1 MSYLLPA
8 LSFPPQSLE
17 PHIDALTMQI
27 HHDKHHQTYVDK
39 LNTALENHADL
50 ALLSIENLLK
60 QTASLPED
68 VKTAVRNHGG
78 GHSNHS
84 IFWTLLTPEK
94 LTPSDTLKAL
104 IEKAFGTWDSFIE
117 KFTAT
122 ATGQFGSGWAWLT
135 KSATGALEI
144 KGYPNQDSPYMDGLT
159 PIFGIDVWEHAYYL
173 KYQNRR
179 PEYIAAFFNVVN
191 WKEVEKRLSL

>member
-8 LSFPPQSLE
+8 LPFPPQSLE
-17 PHIDALTMQI
+17 PHIDTLTMKI
-27 HHDKHHQTYVDK
+27 HHDKHHQAYVDK
-39 LNTALENHADL
+39 LNAALENHVDL
-50 ALLSIENLLK
+50 SLLTIENLLK
-60 QTASLPED
+60 QTASLPQD
-68 VKTAVRNHGG
+68 IKIAVRNHGG

-122 ATGQFGSGWAWLT
+122 ATGHFGSGWAWLT
-135 KSATGALEI
+135 KSSTGALEI

-179 PEYIAAFFNVVN
+179 PEYITAFFNVVN
-191 WKEVEKRLSL
+191 WKEVEKRLS